1 MEGAVVDERVGRVS
15 ALWRFPVKSML
26 GEPLDEAVL
35 TEQGVV
41 GDRSYAVVDEETG
54 KVVSAKSARLFPG
67 MFACRATFV
76 EEPRAGMAPP
86 PVMVT
91 LPDGSRVA
99 SDGPDCDDVLSVH
112 FGRRVHLAS
121 AAPNG
126 YTIDQYHPDVEGAD
140 PGGYRDTVVEMKLGS
155 AFFADIGVPSPV
167 APTAFFD
174 LFPVSV
180 LTSSTLAQLA
190 ALRPQSRFDARRF
203 RMNVIVD
210 TEPDGFVENAWI
222 DRSVGLG
229 EEAQVHVVMP
239 DPRCVMTTLAQEELP
254 RDNDVL
260 RTLVRHNRLE
270 LEGGARF
277 PCAGVYA
284 VVQASGPVRQGDVVT
299 TS

>member
-1 MEGAVVDERVGRVS
+1 MSGELGRVS

-26 GEPLDEAVL
+26 GESLEQTVL

-41 GDRSYAVVDEETG
+41 GDRGYAVVDEETG

-67 MFACRATFV
+67 MLACRATFV
-76 EEPRAGMAPP
+76 EEPRSGEALP
-86 PVMVT
+86 PVIIT
-91 LPDGSRVA
+91 LPDGSRVT
-99 SDGPDCDDVLSVH
+99 SDGPDCDAVLSAH

-121 AAPNG
+121 AAADG

-140 PGGYRDTVVEMKLGS
+140 PAGYRDTVVEVKAGS

-180 LTSSTLAQLA
+180 LTSSTLATLD

-210 TEPDGFVENAWI
+210 TEPDGFVENGWI
-222 DRSVGLG
+222 GQSLSLG
-229 EEAQVHVVMP
+229 DKARVNVVMP
-239 DPRCVMTTLAQEELP
+239 DPRCVMPTLAQEELP

-277 PCAGVYA
+277 PCAGVYS
-284 VVQASGPVRQGDVVT
+284 VVEAFGPIERGDLVA
-299 TS
+299 TSS